1 MYNAKYIIPGVL
13 IAVVAFTSPFW
24 LNLGGKTYVYPEVA
38 LPTGEGKDKCIESKE
53 WMRAEHMALLN
64 TWRDEAIRE
73 GKREY
78 VATDGRKW
86 VISLQDTCMAC
97 HTNKADFCD
106 KCHNSNNVDRIA
118 GPATSR
124 RGGTTNEKQK
134 RLSEDSRSLRLCAGH
149 GFRPDPRNREQGQR
163 PPGGHRARQG
173 QLHQRT

>member
-38 LPTGEGKDKCIESKE
+38 QPTGEGKDKCIESKE

-106 KCHNSNNVDRIA
+106 KCHNSNNVDPYCWTCHIA
-118 GPATSR
+118 P
-124 RGGTTNEKQK
+124 RGN
-134 RLSEDSRSLRLCAGH
+134 
-149 GFRPDPRNREQGQR
+149 N
-163 PPGGHRARQG
+163 
-173 QLHQRT
+173 

>member
-38 LPTGEGKDKCIESKE
+38 LPTGEGK
-53 WMRAEHMALLN
+53 
-64 TWRDEAIRE
+64 
-73 GKREY
+73 REY

-106 KCHNSNNVDRIA
+106 KCHNSNNVDPYCWTCHIA
-118 GPATSR
+118 P
-124 RGGTTNEKQK
+124 RGN
-134 RLSEDSRSLRLCAGH
+134 
-149 GFRPDPRNREQGQR
+149 N
-163 PPGGHRARQG
+163 
-173 QLHQRT
+173 

>member
-13 IAVVAFTSPFW
+13 IAVAAFTSPFW

-78 VATDGRKW
+78 VATDGGKR

-97 HTNKADFCD
+97 
-106 KCHNSNNVDRIA
+106 
-118 GPATSR
+118 
-124 RGGTTNEKQK
+124 
-134 RLSEDSRSLRLCAGH
+134 
-149 GFRPDPRNREQGQR
+149 PRNREQGQR

>member
-97 HTNKADFCD
+97 HTNKADF
-106 KCHNSNNVDRIA
+106 RIA

>member
-106 KCHNSNNVDRIA
+106 KCQDRK
-118 GPATSR
+118 SVV
-124 RGGTTNEKQK
+124 
-134 RLSEDSRSLRLCAGH
+134 
-149 GFRPDPRNREQGQR
+149 
-163 PPGGHRARQG
+163 
-173 QLHQRT
+173 

>member
-13 IAVVAFTSPFW
+13 IAVAAFTSPFW

-78 VATDGRKW
+78 VATDGRK
-86 VISLQDTCMAC
+86 
-97 HTNKADFCD
+97 
-106 KCHNSNNVDRIA
+106 
-118 GPATSR
+118 
-124 RGGTTNEKQK
+124 
-134 RLSEDSRSLRLCAGH
+134 
-149 GFRPDPRNREQGQR
+149 
-163 PPGGHRARQG
+163 
-173 QLHQRT
+173 

>member
-24 LNLGGKTYVYPEVA
+24 
-38 LPTGEGKDKCIESKE
+38 
-53 WMRAEHMALLN
+53 LN

-106 KCHNSNNVDRIA
+106 KCHNSNNVDPYCWTCHIA
-118 GPATSR
+118 P
-124 RGGTTNEKQK
+124 RGN
-134 RLSEDSRSLRLCAGH
+134 
-149 GFRPDPRNREQGQR
+149 N
-163 PPGGHRARQG
+163 
-173 QLHQRT
+173 

>member
-86 VISLQDTCMAC
+86 SSASGYV
-97 HTNKADFCD
+97 
-106 KCHNSNNVDRIA
+106 
-118 GPATSR
+118 
-124 RGGTTNEKQK
+124 
-134 RLSEDSRSLRLCAGH
+134 H
-149 GFRPDPRNREQGQR
+149 GLPYEQGRLLRQVPQQQQR
-163 PPGGHRARQG
+163 
-173 QLHQRT
+173 

>member
-73 GKREY
+73 GKRE
-78 VATDGRKW
+78 
-86 VISLQDTCMAC
+86 C

-106 KCHNSNNVDRIA
+106 KCHNSNNVDPYCWTCHIA
-118 GPATSR
+118 P
-124 RGGTTNEKQK
+124 RGN
-134 RLSEDSRSLRLCAGH
+134 
-149 GFRPDPRNREQGQR
+149 N
-163 PPGGHRARQG
+163 
-173 QLHQRT
+173 